1 MSVKQTHVKQNTGT
15 MQTAA
20 EISARAHE
28 ILHRY
33 WGYDSFRPCQLDI
46 ITSVMQ
52 GHDTLGLMPTGGGK
66 SLTFQ
71 VPAMIL
77 EGLTV
82 VVTPL
87 ISLMKD
93 QVDALKD
100 RDIRAGALY
109 SGQTPREAR
118 LVYDRARLGILR
130 LLYVSPERLGT
141 ETFRQ
146 HLQAFDI
153 RLIVVDEAHCI
164 SQWGYDFRPSYLKIA
179 ELRTLVPDV
188 PILALTASAT
198 PQVRRDIMA
207 RLNFGSDAAE
217 YTLSFARPNISF
229 VVRHIED
236 KDAKLFDVLDHT
248 SGTAIVYVRS
258 RRRTGQIAQMLC
270 ERGISAAAYH
280 AGMDADEKARRQELW
295 KSSKIRVIVATNAF
309 GMGIDKADVRTVIH
323 YDLPSSLEEYYQ
335 EAGRAGRDGLPSFAV
350 IIAKDTD
357 KGTLTRRLSEAF
369 PPREYILRVYE
380 LAGNFLDIPVG
391 GGYDRVYP
399 FDFDKFCATYSLQPG
414 VTRSAL
420 SILTLAGAIEYHD
433 PDFAK
438 ARAMMTI
445 TRDSLYGMDMSDNA
459 ERTLTAFLRNYTG
472 SFADYVYFDEG
483 VLAHDT
489 GLDAEATYRALLELS
504 RRDILNYVPRSLI
517 PYIYYPTSRDL
528 PKHVIIGRDVYEARR
543 DVMAARI
550 AAMRAFVFDDSR
562 CRVRQMLEYFG
573 ETPESDCGT
582 CDVCR
587 ARAIASS
594 ATSLRDRAR
603 DRVLRGCSRSEGA
616 TDAELYDG
624 QSPQMRHA
632 IAEVVRALTADG
644 SLLPADSRTARRH
657 LRR

>member
-188 PILALTASAT
+188 PILALTA
-198 PQVRRDIMA
+198 
-207 RLNFGSDAAE
+207 
-217 YTLSFARPNISF
+217 
-229 VVRHIED
+229 
-236 KDAKLFDVLDHT
+236 
-248 SGTAIVYVRS
+248 
-258 RRRTGQIAQMLC
+258 
-270 ERGISAAAYH
+270 
-280 AGMDADEKARRQELW
+280 
-295 KSSKIRVIVATNAF
+295 
-309 GMGIDKADVRTVIH
+309 
-323 YDLPSSLEEYYQ
+323 
-335 EAGRAGRDGLPSFAV
+335 
-350 IIAKDTD
+350 
-357 KGTLTRRLSEAF
+357 
-369 PPREYILRVYE
+369 
-380 LAGNFLDIPVG
+380 
-391 GGYDRVYP
+391 
-399 FDFDKFCATYSLQPG
+399 
-414 VTRSAL
+414 
-420 SILTLAGAIEYHD
+420 
-433 PDFAK
+433 
-438 ARAMMTI
+438 
-445 TRDSLYGMDMSDNA
+445 
-459 ERTLTAFLRNYTG
+459 
-472 SFADYVYFDEG
+472 
-483 VLAHDT
+483 
-489 GLDAEATYRALLELS
+489 
-504 RRDILNYVPRSLI
+504 
-517 PYIYYPTSRDL
+517 
-528 PKHVIIGRDVYEARR
+528 
-543 DVMAARI
+543 
-550 AAMRAFVFDDSR
+550 
-562 CRVRQMLEYFG
+562 
-573 ETPESDCGT
+573 
-582 CDVCR
+582 
-587 ARAIASS
+587 
-594 ATSLRDRAR
+594 
-603 DRVLRGCSRSEGA
+603 
-616 TDAELYDG
+616 
-624 QSPQMRHA
+624 
-632 IAEVVRALTADG
+632 
-644 SLLPADSRTARRH
+644 
-657 LRR
+657 

>member
-335 EAGRAGRDGLPSFAV
+335 E
-350 IIAKDTD
+350 DTSPASEPMD
-357 KGTLTRRLSEAF
+357 RLLAF
-369 PPREYILRVYE
+369 DPFVEFDDAYE
-380 LAGNFLDIPVG
+380 LVLSLKEGKPWYVPPIEELEKYEDELYIEKNKAFDSVIGFLKDEFKLDFIDSNSKIYNAFFTLKLEDHNFDNFLDELQQSGLDLTFERVQKLAPYYTELNNNTRMQANN
-391 GGYDRVYP
+391 GYTPAETEKLREE
-399 FDFDKFCATYSLQPG
+399 FGFSG
-414 VTRSAL
+414 
-420 SILTLAGAIEYHD
+420 
-433 PDFAK
+433 
-438 ARAMMTI
+438 
-445 TRDSLYGMDMSDNA
+445 DSLYISELHLSVSHEHERHKKMDKQIN
-459 ERTLTAFLRNYTG
+459 EFRTMRTMLSQYDLANDLLLKTQKPGRNDPCPCG
-472 SFADYVYFDEG
+472 SGKKYKKCCG
-483 VLAHDT
+483 
-489 GLDAEATYRALLELS
+489 
-504 RRDILNYVPRSLI
+504 RSKK
-517 PYIYYPTSRDL
+517 D
-528 PKHVIIGRDVYEARR
+528 
-543 DVMAARI
+543 
-550 AAMRAFVFDDSR
+550 
-562 CRVRQMLEYFG
+562 
-573 ETPESDCGT
+573 
-582 CDVCR
+582 
-587 ARAIASS
+587 
-594 ATSLRDRAR
+594 
-603 DRVLRGCSRSEGA
+603 
-616 TDAELYDG
+616 
-624 QSPQMRHA
+624 
-632 IAEVVRALTADG
+632 
-644 SLLPADSRTARRH
+644 
-657 LRR
+657 